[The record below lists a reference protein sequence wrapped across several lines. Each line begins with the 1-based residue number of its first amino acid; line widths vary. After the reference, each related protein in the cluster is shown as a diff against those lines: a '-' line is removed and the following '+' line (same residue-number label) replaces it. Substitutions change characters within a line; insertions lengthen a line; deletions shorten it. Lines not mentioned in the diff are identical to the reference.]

1 MTYSNQYSAA
11 ALYSGGWRA
20 TDRDQLIAE
29 YNLTETEANELC
41 EELAIIAEE
50 D

>member
-1 MTYSNQYSAA
+1 MTYNNQYSAA

-20 TDRDQLIAE
+20 TDREQLISE
-29 YNLTETEANELC
+29 YSLTEAEANEIC